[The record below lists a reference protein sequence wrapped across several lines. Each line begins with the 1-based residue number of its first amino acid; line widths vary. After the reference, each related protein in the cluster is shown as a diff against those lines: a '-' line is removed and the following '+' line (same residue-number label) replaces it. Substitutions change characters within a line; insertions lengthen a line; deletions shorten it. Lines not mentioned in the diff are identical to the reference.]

1 MRQEFIGIVF
11 FVVAI
16 LGILFWEKKQWKGD
30 DLADL
35 KKSPEDFWIR
45 KRNFIS
51 IKKLFVKNL
60 NYEDD
65 RHYIDDQT
73 WSDLEMDKVF
83 KKLDMTLS
91 TPGEQRLYELL
102 RYPEMDE
109 KLLLHR
115 NEIIEFLQNNSET
128 REQIREILAKMG
140 RQNSGEILDLL
151 YSKEKIDFNKK
162 KLYDMFSILAIGS
175 AISIAFLGMQGVFM
189 LIMISM
195 VNMYL
200 HNNLNKEIQGS
211 VKAITYL
218 SDIAK
223 ASSKLCNME
232 EGVLDEYRKVLKENV
247 AVADVILKNSSMIG
261 RIEGLDFI
269 GDYINSVF
277 LIQGRAYFKIMSNIS
292 DSLEEIK
299 SIYSVLGEID
309 AFISVAMY
317 RNNSKIFTVPEFH
330 KGSKSIVFVNGLNP
344 LIIDGVPNPIHMGPK
359 GIILTGSNMS
369 GKSTYLR
376 TVGVNALMAQ
386 TIATVIAEEYKG
398 DFFKIMTSI
407 SPKDDIEQGKSYYLG
422 EAEAVR
428 RILMS
433 VEEDTPVLCIIDEI
447 FRGTNPIERVSA
459 SAEILNYLMEHN
471 AIALVATHDL
481 ELTDIVK
488 KYYNPYYFS
497 ELVSEKEGLDFD
509 YTIKEGVSNTRNAIK
524 LLKYLGYPDSIII
537 NAEKRIDEENSL

>member
-1 MRQEFIGIVF
+1 MPQQWIGIAF

-16 LGILFWEKKQWKGD
+16 VGILFWEKKQWKGD
-30 DLADL
+30 DLSYL
-35 KKSPEDFWIR
+35 KKSPKDFWER

-51 IKKLFVKNL
+51 IKKLFIKNL
-60 NYEDD
+60 KYEEN

-83 KKLDMTLS
+83 RNLDMTLT

-102 RYPEMDE
+102 RYPEMDK

-115 NEIIEFLQNNSET
+115 NEIIGFFQNNKES
-128 REQIREILAKMG
+128 RDHIREILARMG

-151 YSKEKIDFNKK
+151 YSTEKINFNKK
-162 KLYDMFSILAIGS
+162 KIYDLFSTLAIAA
-175 AISIAFLGMQGVFM
+175 AISIVFLGMQGVFM
-189 LIMISM
+189 LIMISII
-195 VNMYL
+195 NMYL
-200 HNNLNKEIQGS
+200 HHNLNKEIQGS

-218 SDIAK
+218 SSIAK
-223 ASSKLCNME
+223 ASSKLCDME
-232 EGVLDEYRKVLKENV
+232 DGVLEDYKKILKENS
-247 AVADVILKNSSMIG
+247 AVADVILKNSSMVG

-277 LIQGRAYFKIMSNIS
+277 LMQGRAYYKIMGNIS
-292 DSLEEIK
+292 NSLEEIK
-299 SIYSVLGEID
+299 NIYSVLGEID

-317 RNNSKIFTVPEFH
+317 RENSKLFSVPEFV
-330 KGSKSIVFVNGLNP
+330 KGSKTITAVNAVNP
-344 LIIDGVPNPIHMGPK
+344 LIEDGVSNPIHIGPK

-376 TVGVNALMAQ
+376 TVGVNVLMAQ
-386 TIATVIAEEYKG
+386 TLCTVMADKYQG

-433 VEEDTPVLCIIDEI
+433 VEEEIPVLCIIDEI
-447 FRGTNPIERVSA
+447 FRGTNPIERISA

-481 ELTDIVK
+481 ELTEIVK
-488 KYYNPYYFS
+488 KYYNSYYFS
-497 ELVSEKEGLDFD
+497 ELVSEEDGLDFD

-524 LLKYLGYPDSIII
+524 LLKYLGYPDTIIT
-537 NAEKRIDEENSL
+537 NAEKRIDEENAI

>member
-1 MRQEFIGIVF
+1 MPQQWIGIAF

-16 LGILFWEKKQWKGD
+16 VGILFWEKKQWKGD
-30 DLADL
+30 DLSYL
-35 KKSPEDFWIR
+35 KKSPKDFWER

-51 IKKLFVKNL
+51 IKKLFIKNL
-60 NYEDD
+60 KYEEN

-83 KKLDMTLS
+83 RNLDMTLTTS
-91 TPGEQRLYELL
+91 GEQRLYELL
-102 RYPEMDE
+102 RYPEMDK

-115 NEIIEFLQNNSET
+115 NEIIDFFQNNKES
-128 REQIREILAKMG
+128 RDHIREILARMG

-151 YSKEKIDFNKK
+151 YSTEKINFNKK
-162 KLYDMFSILAIGS
+162 KIYDLFSTLAIAA
-175 AISIAFLGMQGVFM
+175 AISIVFLGMQGVFM
-189 LIMISM
+189 LIMISII
-195 VNMYL
+195 NMYL
-200 HNNLNKEIQGS
+200 HHNLNKEIQGS

-218 SDIAK
+218 SSIAK
-223 ASSKLCNME
+223 ASFKLCDME
-232 EGVLDEYRKVLKENV
+232 DGVLEDYKKILKENS
-247 AVADVILKNSSMIG
+247 AVADVILKNSSMVG

-277 LIQGRAYFKIMSNIS
+277 LMQGRAYYKIMGNIS
-292 DSLEEIK
+292 NSLEEIK
-299 SIYSVLGEID
+299 NIYSVLGEID

-317 RNNSKIFTVPEFH
+317 RENSKLFSVPEFV
-330 KGSKSIVFVNGLNP
+330 KGSKTITAVNAVNP
-344 LIIDGVPNPIHMGPK
+344 LIEDGVPNPIHIGPK

-376 TVGVNALMAQ
+376 TVGVNVLMAQ
-386 TIATVIAEEYKG
+386 TLCTVMADKYQG

-433 VEEDTPVLCIIDEI
+433 VEEEIPVLCIIDEI
-447 FRGTNPIERVSA
+447 FRGTNPIERIRA

-481 ELTDIVK
+481 ELTEIVK
-488 KYYNPYYFS
+488 KYYNSYYFS
-497 ELVSEKEGLDFD
+497 ELVSEEDGLDFD

-524 LLKYLGYPDSIII
+524 LLKYLGYPDTIIT
-537 NAEKRIDEENSL
+537 NAEKRIDEENAI

>member
-1 MRQEFIGIVF
+1 MPQQWIGIAF
-11 FVVAI
+11 FVIAI

-30 DLADL
+30 DLSDL
-35 KKSPEDFWIR
+35 KKSQNDFWER

-51 IKKLFVKNL
+51 IKKLFIKNL
-60 NYEDD
+60 KYEED

-73 WSDLEMDKVF
+73 WNDLEMDKVF
-83 KKLDMTLS
+83 RNIDMTLT

-102 RYPEMDE
+102 RYPEMDK

-115 NEIIEFLQNNSET
+115 NEIIEFFQNNKES
-128 REQIREILAKMG
+128 REHIREIAARMG

-151 YSKEKIDFNKK
+151 YNTKKIDFNKK
-162 KLYDMFSILAIGS
+162 KIYDIFSILAIAA
-175 AISIAFLGMQGVFM
+175 AISIIFLGMQGFFM

-200 HNNLNKEIQGS
+200 HNSLNKEIQGS

-218 SDIAK
+218 SSIAK

-232 EGVLDEYRKVLKENV
+232 EVVLEDYKKILKENS
-247 AVADVILKNSSMIG
+247 AVADVILKNSSMVG
-261 RIEGLDFI
+261 RVEGLDFI

-277 LIQGRAYFKIMSNIS
+277 LMQARAYYKIMSNIS
-292 DSLEEIK
+292 NSLEEIR
-299 SIYSVLGEID
+299 SIYSALGEID

-317 RNNSKIFTVPEFH
+317 RENSKLFSIPEFVN
-330 KGSKSIVFVNGLNP
+330 GSKSVIAINAVNP
-344 LIIDGVPNPIHMGPK
+344 LIKDGIPNPIHIGPK

-376 TVGVNALMAQ
+376 TVGVNVLMAQ
-386 TIATVIAEEYKG
+386 TLCTVMAEKYQG

-433 VEEDTPVLCIIDEI
+433 VEEEIPVLCIIDEI
-447 FRGTNPIERVSA
+447 FRGTNPIERISA

-471 AIALVATHDL
+471 ALALVATHDL
-481 ELTDIVK
+481 ELTEIVK

-497 ELVSEKEGLDFD
+497 ELVSEEDGLDFD

-524 LLKYLGYPDSIII
+524 LLKYLGYPDIII
-537 NAEKRIDEENSL
+537 TNAEKRIDEENAI